1 MHQETRSRRSE
12 SPCTPADYAYRRV
25 ARALRDRA
33 RQNSQVCARATRVTR
48 RAARPEHL
56 FEAPSKRRATRA
68 LWGRASAARER
79 PSLGTTPFSSPVG
92 LTEPVHLPLSPCTH
106 CSGSASRQARNVRN
120 SPCNQDQRKV
130 LGGGAQQRTWP
141 DPPPSSSI
149 LQLGGLD
156 PPPPAREYC
165 SRGGRTP
172 PPRSSILQLGGLD
185 PPPARE

>member
-12 SPCTPADYAYRRV
+12 SPCTPADDAYRRV

-92 LTEPVHLPLSPCTH
+92 LTEPVQPLH
-106 CSGSASRQARNVRN
+106 ECSGSASRQARNVRN

-130 LGGGAQQRTWP
+130 LGGGSGHVLCCA
-141 DPPPSSSI
+141 PPP
-149 LQLGGLD
+149 
-156 PPPPAREYC
+156 
-165 SRGGRTP
+165 
-172 PPRSSILQLGGLD
+172 
-185 PPPARE
+185 